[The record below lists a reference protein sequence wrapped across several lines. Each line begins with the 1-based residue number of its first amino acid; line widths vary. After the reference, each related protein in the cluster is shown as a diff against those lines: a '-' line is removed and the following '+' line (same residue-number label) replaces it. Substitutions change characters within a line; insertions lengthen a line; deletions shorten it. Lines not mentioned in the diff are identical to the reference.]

1 MSRQHS
7 NKLLNE
13 TQRQVRKDV
22 LEILRTR
29 TDYIPAGIKRAR
41 AASEFQLFEVL
52 TTRLMS
58 LIEADFEWTVTPLRN
73 DEGVDFFGKKPS
85 FSIPGLG
92 GATHWVIAGQCKTNW
107 KVKETLP
114 SDLFDLVASQQPHKV
129 LIVFM
134 SSPSQK
140 QIRAAQRKFWETSH
154 RDCYILGLK
163 DMVALMRMYYQDVLP
178 LLRNS
183 LDPQKEAVLRTF
195 LLEAQEPQANDL
207 VVEIHK
213 PASALAGT
221 PFVVHVDVQSVLLCK
236 QAVTVRWHFPGD
248 AVLVRPTE
256 LVTDGYT
263 LKAEQRFASFFK
275 MKVVTYAVGE
285 VSLGELIF
293 EIDGVE
299 VKTVSLGTIIAIDQY
314 QPIFYWP
321 PYQRHR
327 ERFLQHL
334 EEIEVGVPQ
343 ALAITGQGGAGKT
356 RLCQELGYLAE
367 QKGAESISVSHP
379 HDLAHPY
386 KIFGLLIQELAGLRA
401 PTLDPRKAVETHIK
415 SSNAELYRRARG
427 TIAATFS
434 GETEAGIFDRETMVQ
449 VLLLLLLERA
459 QTQTYLLHFSDLHWA
474 SAEALDVLGE
484 LLLRLKRNAPH
495 YKASVLF
502 LFEGRIRTTV
512 INETSQQAE
521 STADVRHSTAIF
533 EGFVQKYCLE
543 ELSLKALTFAESH
556 GFLTHLFESSQSF
569 ERRIPDSLIPHQQIL
584 IKEIARYGAGN
595 PFHMIEQ
602 IKLLR
607 HEGVVTRNQR
617 TGLIHL
623 IVRPQPN
630 YRVPTSIRELISL
643 RLAFLADTQPQ
654 LALLIKAVGLIKD
667 RIDVGLFNELRRN
680 LAASVDDAVIQ
691 QVEILN
697 PKDTEVGFRHENYY
711 QVVREA
717 PLTTTERQKL
727 TTIYLR
733 WFQKS
738 TLNSAERFFEE
749 ALVHLLCEQVDLTQV
764 QALLKKSLK
773 KAEHAHQYQLAIEIV
788 QRTLATSSGKGE
800 GKKDQLANILAHV
813 ILRTKLGAFSL
824 DVQDWALGAREYETA
839 INYVDEYI
847 SKRISISPASRARLN
862 FAKASAMLGLANCQS
877 DLGCSHIS
885 IRLLNSAR
893 EMCAAYFKTGNERS
907 IEKWSVLYS
916 DVLNRLGEA
925 NWMDGNY
932 DASLSWQEEAIFTVE
947 NKIHNANT
955 QRLRLHINLLDY
967 GAVLL
972 HRDPS
977 KAVELLKRSVA
988 LIPATGWSPR
998 YRILSVTTLFIGEI
1012 VHRYLTEGGN
1022 SDAFRRYL
1030 RAEALPQF
1038 EEDFQKAEFYG
1049 FKQEQVAAG
1058 LMTAISLSLLDQ
1070 AAAVHWYMETI
1081 EISFQSNNLEWLWR
1095 AHLNL
1100 AQFLM
1105 KDGGDREAYLFH
1117 ANRALQLLLS
1127 DLQRRKAEERT
1138 WKYRHLLHPF
1148 TRLAEIFRDTSAAV
1162 DSTVSAFLSQLPPL
1176 KSSAYAGPDFFGDKI
1191 IFLKDDKIEYYPY
1204 GG

>member
-1 MSRQHS
+1 MGRQHP
-7 NKLLNE
+7 NKLSSE
-13 TQRQVRKDV
+13 TQRQALKDV
-22 LEILRTR
+22 MEILRTR

-41 AASEFQLFEVL
+41 TASEFQLFEVL

-140 QIRAAQRKFWETSH
+140 QIRDAQRKFWETSH

-178 LLRNS
+178 LLRNT
-183 LDPQKEAVLRTF
+183 LDPQKEAILRTF
-195 LLEAQEPQANDL
+195 LLEAQKPQSNDL
-207 VVEIHK
+207 VVEIQK

-221 PFVVHVDVQSVLLCK
+221 PFVVQVDVQSVLLCK
-236 QAVTVRWHFPGD
+236 QAVIVRWRFPGD
-248 AVLVRPTE
+248 AVLVKPTE

-285 VSLGELIF
+285 VSLGELVF

-299 VKTVSLGTIIAIDQY
+299 VKTVSLGTIIAVDQY

-327 ERFLQHL
+327 ERFLQLL
-334 EEIEVGVPQ
+334 EEIEIGAPQ

-386 KIFGLLIQELAGLRA
+386 KIFALIIQELAGLRA
-401 PTLDPRKAVETHIK
+401 STMDPRKAIENHIK
-415 SSNAELYRRARG
+415 SSNPELFRRARG
-427 TIAATFS
+427 TIAAIFS
-434 GETEAGIFDRETMVQ
+434 GETEIGVFDRETMVQ
-449 VLLLLLLERA
+449 LLLLLLLQRA
-459 QTQTYLLHFSDLHWA
+459 QAQTYLLHFSDLHWA

-484 LLLRLKRNAPH
+484 LLLRLKRNASD
-495 YKASVLF
+495 YKAPVLF

-512 INETSQQAE
+512 MNEASKQAE
-521 STADVRHSTAIF
+521 STGDARHSTAVF
-533 EGFVQKYCLE
+533 EGFMQKYRLE
-543 ELSLKALTFAESH
+543 ELSLKPLTSADSR
-556 GFLTHLFESSQSF
+556 GFLTYLFENSQSV

-623 IVRPQPN
+623 IVRPQAN
-630 YRVPTSIRELISL
+630 YSVPTSVRALISL

-654 LALLIKAVGLIKD
+654 LALLIRAVGLIKD
-667 RIDVGLFNELRRN
+667 RIDLGLFHELRRN

-691 QVEILN
+691 EVEILN
-697 PKDTEVGFRHENYY
+697 ANDREVGFRHENYY
-711 QVVREA
+711 QVVRDA
-717 PLTTTERQKL
+717 PLTATERQKL
-727 TTIYLR
+727 TAIYLR
-733 WFQKS
+733 WFQES

-749 ALVHLLCEQVDLTQV
+749 ALVHLLCEQVELTQV

-773 KAEHAHQYQLAIEIV
+773 KAEYSHQYQLAIEIV
-788 QRTLATSSGKGE
+788 RRTLATFGKSE
-800 GKKDQLANILAHV
+800 GKKTQLGNVLANV

-824 DVQDWALGAREYETA
+824 DVQDWALGAQEYETA

-847 SKRISISPASRARLN
+847 SKRISISPTSRARLN
-862 FAKASAMLGLANCQS
+862 FAKTTAMLGLANCQT
-877 DLGCSHIS
+877 DLGRSHVS
-885 IRLLNSAR
+885 IQLLDSAR
-893 EMCAAYFKTGNERS
+893 KMCEAYFKTGDQKS
-907 IEKWSVLYS
+907 IEKWSALYS

-932 DASLSWQEEAIFTVE
+932 DASLSWLEKAIFTVE
-947 NKIHNANT
+947 NKIHHANT
-955 QRLRLHINLLDY
+955 QRLRLHINLLDH

-988 LIPATGWSPR
+988 LIPSKGWSPR

-1012 VHRYLTEGGN
+1012 VHRFLAEGGT
-1022 SDAFRRYL
+1022 SDGMRRYL
-1030 RAEALPQF
+1030 KEEALPQF
-1038 EEDFQKAEFYG
+1038 KEDFQKAEFYG
-1049 FKQEQVAAG
+1049 FKQEQVASG

-1070 AAAVHWYMETI
+1070 AAAVRWYMETI

-1105 KDGGDREAYLFH
+1105 KDDGGEACLFH

-1127 DLQRRKAEERT
+1127 DLERRKPEERT

-1148 TRLAEIFRDTSAAV
+1148 TRLAEILRDTSTAV
-1162 DSTVSAFLSQLPPL
+1162 APTVSAFLSQLPPL
-1176 KSSAYAGPDFFGDKI
+1176 KSAAYSGADFFSDKI
-1191 IFLKDDKIEYYPY
+1191 IFLKDGKVEYYPY